1 MNLQILKTY
10 TYPFNINLIKKDC
23 LGKSGIYLILNTIN
37 SDSYIGSA
45 RSTSSKHN
53 RLYFKFRNHFFNS
66 EKSNNIYLRR
76 SIEKYGKNNFSFN
89 IIVFDEAKKIQELE
103 TFYIEKYKPIFNI
116 LQFSKSS
123 ESSEGYKHSEETKF
137 KIKSNYSE
145 ERPIMIK
152 FLNKDQNELMK
163 LAVQTRIKSKNYK
176 RPSLELK
183 ISESKPT
190 SVFNSNGELLKNFN
204 SAKEMSLYYK
214 IDYRTIRRHIK
225 NGKPLKNGIIIKY
238 SL

>member
-123 ESSEGYKHSEETKF
+123 EET
-137 KIKSNYSE
+137 KSNYSE

-152 FLNKDQNELMK
+152 NLNKDQNELMK